1 MWWLGIVAG
10 VAHAM
15 SYRFELISLGIALIS
30 FAVLFFVHI
39 QLKTKSARCALWML
53 FGLGYYVTSLF
64 WVNGYL
70 ADEYGDASWIRW
82 GLWPLLIFILS
93 LSFLI
98 VPIVTLGLSRRSALV
113 TLPFVLVSIDILREL
128 TSFSF
133 SWLHPGFLF
142 QDVGLSGWLSV
153 IGAFGGSFLVYV
165 VASLLVYVFINRSSP
180 ARPLSQFVM
189 SILVI
194 VALDKGIQA
203 VNNYYFSPDQ
213 AKVRM
218 IHGNFSGT
226 HKLSKNEVIER
237 VQRYASLS
245 LQAPRADIVV
255 WPESSMSMP
264 YREIAPFVQESLQ
277 KIDDK
282 HVVVIWGGQARNGQH
297 LQNVIYRNNE
307 LAPIYYK
314 QRLVPFGEYR
324 PTWFIDWMERVT
336 LSRGGDMQVVPNT
349 SNVHN
354 IGPLKAVLAVCY
366 EALYSDVFASKLQ
379 SGNVAILLSDVEWTQ
394 TPWVKQFLLKLT
406 QVRAAEIGK
415 SIIYPTNQGFTSL
428 VAPNGDV
435 LSQVTHQRT
444 QVLDVV
450 VPLQTR
456 QTLYTQYGHQWLL
469 WLSLGVLLSLHALN
483 QLGLTNVRSTHNK
496 RLFSA
501 AKNNETRI
509 RHG

>member
-1 MWWLGIVAG
+1 MWWLGIVVG

-15 SYRFELISLGIALIS
+15 SYRFELISLGMALIS

-39 QLKTKSARCALWML
+39 QLKTNGTRFVLWML

-98 VPIVTLGLSRRSALV
+98 APLLTLTLSRSSTLV
-113 TLPFVLVSIDILREL
+113 ALPFVVVSIDIVREL

-142 QDVGLSGWLSV
+142 LDVGLSGWLSV
-153 IGAFGGSFLVYV
+153 IGAFGGSFLVYI
-165 VASLLVYVFINRSSP
+165 VASLLVYLLINQTSPIRSLNLL
-180 ARPLSQFVM
+180 AM
-189 SILVI
+189 SILTVF
-194 VALDKGIQA
+194 AFDKGVQA
-203 VNNYYFSPDQ
+203 VNNFYLTSEQ
-213 AKVRM
+213 AKVRL

-237 VQRYASLS
+237 VQRYTSLS
-245 LQAPRADIVV
+245 LQAPKADIVV

-264 YREIAPFVQESLQ
+264 YREIAPFIQDSLQ
-277 KIDDK
+277 KLDDK
-282 HVVVIWGGQARNGQH
+282 HMAVIWGGQARNGQH
-297 LQNVIYRNNE
+297 LQNVIYRNDE

-324 PTWFIDWMERVT
+324 PAWFIDWMERVT
-336 LSRGGDMQVVPNT
+336 LSRGGDIQVVPNT

-406 QVRAAEIGK
+406 QVRAAEVGK

-428 VAPNGDV
+428 IAPNGDV
-435 LSQVTHQRT
+435 LSQVTNQRT

-450 VPLQTR
+450 VPLQAR

-469 WLSLGVLLSLHALN
+469 WLSVGVLLSLHALN
-483 QLGLTNVRSTHNK
+483 QIGQTNVRSTNNK

-501 AKNNETRI
+501 K
-509 RHG
+509 